1 MQPKV
6 EPGNRKVR
14 LPFDP
19 SIAGVFKVPRI
30 SLAEVA
36 TLGRR
41 PRRIVL
47 RLDYELAIEV
57 EQRTVGDGKRIRIF
71 CVWHAAQ
78 RGRFGVPCWTR
89 WSKCRQQG
97 HFTHEGRHCL
107 GDALR

>member
-14 LPFDP
+14 LPFDL
-19 SIAGVFKVPRI
+19 SIARVYKVPRI

-41 PRRIVL
+41 LRRIVL

-57 EQRTVGDGKRIRIF
+57 EQRTVGDRKMIRIF
-71 CVWHAAQ
+71 CVWHAA
-78 RGRFGVPCWTR
+78 
-89 WSKCRQQG
+89 RQIYG
-97 HFTHEGRHCL
+97 PMLHEMEQVQTARSLHAWRQAQSRRCTTG
-107 GDALR
+107 A